1 MKKRRDPEER
11 KTLKD
16 EVQVGSDLLAPKR
29 QCTAKSKATGQQC
42 KRYVALGMRTCNVH
56 GSATRRSK
64 VAAAKRIAQAS
75 GFAAELLV
83 EFMADPS
90 VELKTRVQIAQDL
103 LNRAGVAGKQ
113 GIEFSGKTVSEL
125 YANIVLE
132 STIPI
137 TGPKPDNWDESFD
150 GPWEAFIRPGQ
161 PHIIDAEI
169 VEDAEHERA
178 LDAHT
183 EATERERAKRRRKRL
198 NPELP
203 PSVARGLPAPRS
215 HSIEEDP
222 RTRPKQP
229 SPEEDI
235 TSGREAFLRERLADD
250 KKPRR
255 TQRSRG

>member
-1 MKKRRDPEER
+1 MNDLSTSGPIKR
-11 KTLKD
+11 
-16 EVQVGSDLLAPKR
+16 
-29 QCTAKSKATGQQC
+29 CTAK
-42 KRYVALGMRTCNVH
+42 RTNGSPCRNSPIHGSNVCRVH
-56 GSATRRSK
+56 GGSAPQVKR
-64 VAAAKRIAQAS
+64 AAFVRLLMEADPA
-75 GFAAELLV
+75 AAELISIYKNKKNPIAIRLRAIESV
-83 EFMADPS
+83 LDRGGISARQEIDIDLQVGGRLSVYDQVVMAS
-90 VELKTRVQIAQDL
+90 
-103 LNRAGVAGKQ
+103 
-113 GIEFSGKTVSEL
+113 TVD
-125 YANIVLE
+125 
-132 STIPI
+132 I
-137 TGPKPDNWDESFD
+137 TGPKPTDWDESFD
-150 GPWEAFIRPGQ
+150 GPWEDFIRPRQ
-161 PHIIDAEI
+161 PKIIDAEI

-235 TSGREAFLRERLADD
+235 TSGREAFLRERLSDD